1 MKLQFK
7 VNPYYLLIH
16 SLGKA
21 WGDKPFPLWA
31 KLANMA
37 KSNPSFIFKNSDE
50 VFTRVNNDKQ
60 LRHVFQKTQNI
71 LSTLLKTH
79 EFKRLLQ
86 ETERYCIWTEKE
98 WNKNKDQAL
107 RILEDI
113 TGIQFPDTTVTVIV
127 THPQFS
133 NGSNIPREKVILW
146 GHPEEWKNYTI
157 VYLCHELLHLLVHKK
172 YSNEEVMHS
181 IIELATDNELRIRLN
196 KKGIY
201 FQEGKM
207 EVGHLALRDFEKRL
221 FRFWK
226 QYLRGSFKA
235 KNIFDFEK
243 EVMRKLTLK

>member
-113 TGIQFPDTTVTVIV
+113 TGIQFQEKKLFFVDIRK
-127 THPQFS
+127 
-133 NGSNIPREKVILW
+133 NGKITRSSTYVMNYYTSSSTRNIQMK
-146 GHPEEWKNYTI
+146 K
-157 VYLCHELLHLLVHKK
+157 LCIQ
-172 YSNEEVMHS
+172 SS
-181 IIELATDNELRIRLN
+181 
-196 KKGIY
+196 
-201 FQEGKM
+201 
-207 EVGHLALRDFEKRL
+207 
-221 FRFWK
+221 
-226 QYLRGSFKA
+226 S
-235 KNIFDFEK
+235 
-243 EVMRKLTLK
+243 